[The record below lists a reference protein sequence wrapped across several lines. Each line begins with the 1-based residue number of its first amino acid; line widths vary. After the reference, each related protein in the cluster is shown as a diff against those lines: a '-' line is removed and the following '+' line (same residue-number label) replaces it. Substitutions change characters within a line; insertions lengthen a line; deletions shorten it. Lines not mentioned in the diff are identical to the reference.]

1 MAKRVRCRC
10 PACGMLVTQ
19 NQLNK
24 DYDFEFIIQETGSR
38 GRGRIYHVYRK
49 PTKVEGGA
57 FVYFKAGLA
66 KKFYQIADRLMGEA
80 KAEAAKGIQEHI
92 PAEEY
97 EELIPSTQI
106 SPATAYDQSGMTE
119 LEADNYDRDD
129 IVITELEAKVGGEQ
143 EWTSLESD
151 INPPTVMED

>member
-1 MAKRVRCRC
+1 VAKRVRCRC

-19 NQLNK
+19 KQLNQ
-24 DYDFEFIIQETGSR
+24 DYDFEFIIQEIGSR

-49 PTKVEGGA
+49 PDKVEGGA
-57 FVYFKAGLA
+57 FVYFKANLA
-66 KKFYQIADRLMGEA
+66 EKFYQIADRLMGEV

-97 EELIPSTQI
+97 DELITSTQV
-106 SPATAYDQSGMTE
+106 SPATGYDESGITE

-129 IVITELEAKVGGEQ
+129 IVITELQAKVGGER
-143 EWTSLESD
+143 EWTSLENDVS
-151 INPPTVMED
+151 PPTVLEE